1 MPGAF
6 LSVYYNISMA
16 DLSII
21 IISYNTRALTDDCID
36 SILQSLLKAM
46 FSYEIVVW
54 DNASTDGSQELLRQW
69 AKKDSHVSVHQS
81 RENIGFGPANNMAV
95 KKVKGTHLLFL
106 NSDILTLENAIGDL
120 YEYYTK
126 HTDTLQFL
134 GGKLLNPD
142 MTEQASAGA
151 FFNLRTV
158 FLVLFLG
165 GDRLKITRY
174 SPKSV
179 RQVDWISGACI
190 MVNLRIFESLGGF
203 DEKIFMYM
211 EEVDLLYR
219 ARQKDYKTFFYP
231 QSRFIH
237 YGSASSDRTFPVQ
250 QLFKGLLYF
259 YRKHY
264 PAYTVFLLTI
274 MLQLKALIA
283 VAIGQA
289 INKDYLKITY
299 GKALKNLKMD

>member
-1 MPGAF
+1 
-6 LSVYYNISMA
+6 MA

-21 IISYNTRALTDDCID
+21 IVSYNTKALTDDCID
-36 SILQSLLKAM
+36 SIVQSLALAD
-46 FSYEIVVW
+46 FSYEIVIW
-54 DNASTDGSQELLRQW
+54 DNASTDGSQELLKRW
-69 AKKDSHVSVHQS
+69 EKKDPHITVHLS
-81 RENIGFGPANNMAV
+81 RENIGFGPANNRAA
-95 KKVKGTHLLFL
+95 KRANGTTLLFL
-106 NSDILTLENAIGDL
+106 NSDTVTLENAIGDL
-120 YEYYTK
+120 FTYFLK
-126 HTDTLQFL
+126 HQNTIQFL

-142 MTEQASAGA
+142 KTEQASAGT

-158 FLVLFLG
+158 FLVLFLA

-174 SPKSV
+174 SPKHI

-190 MVNLRIFESLGGF
+190 MVDKEVFESLGGF
-203 DEKIFMYM
+203 DEGIFMYM

-219 ARQKDYKTFFYP
+219 ARLKGHKAFFYP
-231 QSRFIH
+231 ESRFIH

-250 QLFKGLLYF
+250 QLFKGLIYF
-259 YRKHY
+259 YKKHY
-264 PAYTVFLLTI
+264 PPYAVFLLTV

-299 GKALKNLKMD
+299 GKALENLKMD

>member
-1 MPGAF
+1 
-6 LSVYYNISMA
+6 MA

-21 IISYNTRALTDDCID
+21 IISYNTKALTQDCID
-36 SILQSLLKAM
+36 SILQSLHSAN

-69 AKKDSHVSVHQS
+69 AKKDSHLSVHLS
-81 RENIGFGPANNMAV
+81 HENIGFGRANNMAA
-95 KKVKGTHLLFL
+95 KKAKGTHLLFL
-106 NSDILTLENAIGDL
+106 NSDTVTLGNAIDDL

-126 HTDTLQFL
+126 HSDTLQFL

-142 MTEQASAGA
+142 MTDQASAGS

-165 GDRLKITRY
+165 GDRFKITRY

-190 MVNLRIFESLGGF
+190 MVSKNIFESLGGF

-219 ARQKDYKTFFYP
+219 ARLRHYKTYYYP
-231 QSRFIH
+231 ESRFIH

-264 PAYTVFLLTI
+264 PPYVVFLLTI

-299 GKALKNLKMD
+299 GKVLENLKMD